1 MILNPERDTLTVW
14 KTSKVKEILTW
25 CVARAARLFFC
36 VQQITS
42 LVCGVDVVVV
52 LVIFLNSLFEDKY
65 AFSLSLD
72 YKSCFNFDHKVYTQS
87 PLKFCFLKEGM
98 DIRMAY
104 QQDSRWWQNTRSVH
118 AIVWFITCVRSTSG
132 SSITS
137 ERHFFLY
144 SQLAFKVYA
153 RGSVIRWVWA
163 STFNLLT
170 SLSRF
175 YEYLFI
181 LLHIINPFNLL
192 KYENIRPH
200 SCIFHENA
208 SPL

>member
-36 VQQITS
+36 IQPITS

-104 QQDSRWWQNTRSVH
+104 HQDSRWWQNTRSVH
-118 AIVWFITCVRSTSG
+118 AIVWFITCVRSRSD

-137 ERHFFLY
+137 ERHFFCTHNLPLNCMLGG
-144 SQLAFKVYA
+144 QLLGGYELLLSICEHRFPDFMN
-153 RGSVIRWVWA
+153 I
-163 STFNLLT
+163 FLFFCILLT
-170 SLSRF
+170 H
-175 YEYLFI
+175 FI
-181 LLHIINPFNLL
+181 
-192 KYENIRPH
+192 Y
-200 SCIFHENA
+200 
-208 SPL
+208 

>member
-36 VQQITS
+36 VQPITS

-52 LVIFLNSLFEDKY
+52 LVIFLNSLFEDKD
-65 AFSLSLD
+65 AFCLSLD
-72 YKSCFNFDHKVYTQS
+72 YKSCFNFVHKVYTQS

-104 QQDSRWWQNTRSVH
+104 HQDSRWWQNTRSVH
-118 AIVWFITCVRSTSG
+118 AIVWFLTCVRSRIG
-132 SSITS
+132 SSIIS

-144 SQLAFKVYA
+144 SQLAFKLYA

-175 YEYLFI
+175 YEYLLFFCI
-181 LLHIINPFNLL
+181 LLTHFI
-192 KYENIRPH
+192 Y
-200 SCIFHENA
+200 
-208 SPL
+208 